1 MQPILLPLLL
11 ISLLAVGCGDDPAPV
26 EDTNNSTD
34 YWLDDVDCPRLEM
47 ESFDDCTEESLRISL
62 DYDDNRESYGDLER
76 FCESTCRKSN
86 GISVTNSSAVTDLRM
101 LNGLQETYG
110 LTVEDSGVVSLDGLQ
125 DLTRIERNLR
135 LQTSSNLRD
144 VSELESLKQVG
155 QDIYIRDMGGLRSLQ
170 GLQSLEEVRYL
181 TIELNDSLTSIEA
194 LQGLESL
201 EGVTIIDN
209 PKLPTCQAEQLV
221 ERLGVA
227 DEEVRIQNNGSGDC
241 QQ

>member
-1 MQPILLPLLL
+1 MHPILLPLLI
-11 ISLLAVGCGDDPAPV
+11 ISLLAVGCGDDPAPDD
-26 EDTNNSTD
+26 DTNNSTG

-47 ESFDDCTEESLRISL
+47 ETFDDCTEESLRISL
-62 DYDDNRESYGDLER
+62 DYEDNRESYEDLER

-101 LNGLQETYG
+101 LNGLEETYG

-125 DLTRIERNLR
+125 ELIRIERNMEFH
-135 LQTSSNLRD
+135 TSSNLRN
-144 VSELESLKQVG
+144 VAELESLQEVG
-155 QDIYIRDMGGLRSLQ
+155 QDIYIRDMDGLRSLE
-170 GLQSLEEVRYL
+170 GLESLETVRYL
-181 TIELNDSLTSIEA
+181 TIELNDKLTSIEA

-209 PKLPTCQAEQLV
+209 PDLPTCQAEQLV

-227 DEEVRIQNNGSGDC
+227 DEEVRIQNNGSGEC
-241 QQ
+241 Q